1 MTTGHTWTLRYYT
14 KCSKSDGCTDE
25 VYLLACDALPGCL
38 FYWGSWTDCD
48 NRRDSYSWNGG
59 YGLTEF
65 ARPDSLT
72 IRLFRGQTSVTFP
85 LRKFLD
91 YAGIQTPV
99 AEPPSSAAAVETGPI
114 PFVPASSFAG
124 ERNGF
129 FFASGDQGLGYYRDL
144 PLETRLANTV
154 QPPPEKKPGCVDQI
168 MSGCAVC

>member
-1 MTTGHTWTLRYYT
+1 MTNKLADMT
-14 KCSKSDGCTDE
+14 KPGDVPAPIAPAEPVAAPAEISAAP
-25 VYLLACDALPGCL
+25 VYEPPASQPKP
-38 FYWGSWTDCD
+38 
-48 NRRDSYSWNGG
+48 
-59 YGLTEF
+59 E
-65 ARPDSLT
+65 
-72 IRLFRGQTSVTFP
+72 TSSQQP
-85 LRKFLD
+85 
-91 YAGIQTPV
+91 AIQTPV
-99 AEPPSSAAAVETGPI
+99 AKPPSSTAAVETGPI